1 MTLAEI
7 LNQPWRLRDP
17 QLARLVLDHLKTL
30 PSGATCT
37 TRDIAEALGMV
48 EALGMAEL
56 EKPSAM
62 YMLLGQMEPWLGA
75 WITRGEPRRRWG
87 REIRPRI
94 WHAAPKDAVLRELG
108 DLELLVAGSV
118 EARLTSLERQV
129 EVLTV
134 RLKAVTEF

>member
-17 QLARLVLDHLKTL
+17 QLARLVLDHLQTL
-30 PSGATCT
+30 PPGATCT
-37 TRDIAEALGMV
+37 TRDINRALDDGTHRAYYPYLFRLEA
-48 EALGMAEL
+48 
-56 EKPSAM
+56 
-62 YMLLGQMEPWLGA
+62 WLSA
-75 WITRGEPRRRWG
+75 WITRGENQGKPGMPERHPW
-87 REIRPRI
+87 I
-94 WHAAPKDAVLRELG
+94 WHAASKDAVLPELG
-108 DLELLVAGSV
+108 DLERLVAGSV